1 MDKAYTIEAD
11 RKGSSF
17 GLVNFYHLIE
27 VSKGVALILEGPMAD
42 VGGGVLGK
50 AAAHTVL
57 LCPLVDRQVKFGSR
71 SLGFLL

>member
-1 MDKAYTIEAD
+1 MDEACTIGAD
-11 RKGSSF
+11 RMGSSF
-17 GLVNFYHLIE
+17 GLVDFYL
-27 VSKGVALILEGPMAD
+27 SKGVALILEGPVAD

-57 LCPLVDRQVKFGSR
+57 LCPLVDCQVKFGSR

>member
-1 MDKAYTIEAD
+1 M
-11 RKGSSF
+11 
-17 GLVNFYHLIE
+17 E
-27 VSKGVALILEGPMAD
+27 VSKGVISILEGPVAN

-57 LCPLVDRQVKFGSR
+57 LCSLIDCQIKFGSR